1 MKDYQYL
8 THALR
13 LAGAGLYTTA
23 PNPRVGCVLVK
34 DDKIIGEGWHQRA
47 GDAHAEVQALRQ
59 AGAKARGAT
68 CYVSLEPCAHQGR
81 TGACTEALLNA
92 GVKRL
97 VYAASDPN
105 PAARGGGALLAAAGM
120 AVRGGLLRKAAEQIN
135 PGFHKRMR
143 IGLPYLRFK
152 LAASV
157 DGRTTGL
164 QRWLSGP
171 QSRQDVH
178 HWRAQSDAILTTS
191 ATVLADDPRLDVR
204 GIEQDY
210 LPPIKVIL
218 DSGLRVPATAQ
229 VWRSSGQCYW
239 ACSAARQTEA
249 EARAQ
254 ALPGS
259 VPVLAL
265 PSEQSGLDL
274 EQLLR
279 ELARRGCNEVWCEAG
294 AQLGASLLQQGLI
307 DELLIYQAPHIA
319 AGAELPMFNSERSM
333 RHQLQLIDQRAFGCD
348 WRWRYKASPE
358 RADLAPTV

>member
-13 LAGAGLYTTA
+13 LARAGLYTTA

-34 DDKIIGEGWHQRA
+34 DDKIIGAGWHQRA
-47 GDAHAEVQALRQ
+47 GGAHAEVDALRQ
-59 AGAKARGAT
+59 AGDQARGAT

-81 TGACTEALLNA
+81 TGACSTTLLNA
-92 GVKRL
+92 GVKRV

-105 PAARGGGALLAAAGM
+105 PAARGGGAVLAAAGVQ
-120 AVRGGLLRKAAEQIN
+120 VRGGLLREQAEQIN

-143 IGLPYLRFK
+143 VGLPYLRFK

-157 DGRTTGL
+157 DGRTTGT

-204 GIEQDY
+204 GIEQEH
-210 LPPIKVIL
+210 LPPVKVII
-218 DSGLRVPATAQ
+218 DSELRVPEAAQ

-239 ACSAARQTEA
+239 CCSAALQAEA
-249 EARAQ
+249 EVKART
-254 ALPGS
+254 LPNA
-259 VPVLAL
+259 VQILAL
-265 PSEQSGLDL
+265 QPQQHGLNL

-294 AQLGASLLQQGLI
+294 ARLGASLLQQGLM
-307 DELLIYQAPHIA
+307 DELLVYQAPHIA
-319 AGAELPMFNSERSM
+319 AGAELPMFNSKHTM
-333 RHQLQLIDQRAFGCD
+333 RQPLQLIDQRAFGSD
-348 WRWRYKASPE
+348 WRWRYKPIRE
-358 RADLAPTV
+358 FCIT

>member
-13 LAGAGLYTTA
+13 LARAGLYTTA

-34 DDKIIGEGWHQRA
+34 GDKIIGAGWHQRA
-47 GDAHAEVQALRQ
+47 GGAHAEVDALRQ
-59 AGAKARGAT
+59 AGDKARGAT

-81 TGACTEALLNA
+81 TGACSAALLNA
-92 GVKRL
+92 GVKRV

-105 PAARGGGALLAAAGM
+105 PAARGGGVMLAAAGVE
-120 AVRGGLLRKAAEQIN
+120 VRGGLLREQAEQIN

-143 IGLPYLRFK
+143 VALPYLRFK

-164 QRWLSGP
+164 QRWLSGR

-204 GIEQDY
+204 GIQQDY
-210 LPPIKVIL
+210 QPPVKVII
-218 DSGLRVPATAQ
+218 DSELRVPEAAQ
-229 VWRSSGQCYW
+229 VWRSAGQCYW
-239 ACSAARQTEA
+239 CCSAARSAEA
-249 EARAQ
+249 EDRARA
-254 ALPGS
+254 LPNS
-259 VPVLAL
+259 VQVLAL
-265 PSEQSGLDL
+265 EPQQHGLNL

-294 AQLGASLLQQGLI
+294 ARLGASLLQLGLM
-307 DELLIYQAPHIA
+307 DELLVYQAPHIA
-319 AGAELPMFNSERSM
+319 AGAELPMFNSTHTM
-333 RHQLQLIDQRAFGCD
+333 RQPLQLIDQRAFGSD
-348 WRWRYKASPE
+348 WRWRYKPI
-358 RADLAPTV
+358 R